1 MPSLRV
7 ATVPYV
13 NAAPLVWGFR
23 TGAVRDRI
31 DLIGEPPAR
40 IPDRLRQGT
49 VDVGLIPVIE
59 YQRLSDVSFLPS
71 LCVAARR
78 RARSVYLACR
88 RPMEEVRRIAVDE
101 SSRTSA
107 ALLRVVL
114 AHRRLTGITF
124 TEQAP
129 DLPAMLRRADAAL
142 LIGDPALTSSTEGLE
157 VYDLAAEWFAM
168 TGLPF
173 VFAAWAVRPG
183 AFLPDGAR
191 PFADSLLHG
200 LERIDDIARE
210 CGARLGLPE
219 ASIADYLRR
228 NIHYQLGPEERQ
240 SLELFFR
247 RAHDLALIPPPRPL
261 QFLEVEVAA
270 TGSTGR
276 VAS

>member
-13 NAAPLVWGFR
+13 NAAPLIWGFR

-40 IPDRLRQGT
+40 IPDKLRQGT

-59 YQRLSDVSFLPS
+59 YQRLAGVSFLPF

-88 RPMEEVRRIAVDE
+88 RPLEEVRHIALDE

-129 DLPAMLRRADAAL
+129 DLPAMLQRADAAL
-142 LIGDPALTSSTEGLE
+142 LIGDPALTSATVGLE

-183 AFLPDGAR
+183 TALPDGAR
-191 PFADSLLHG
+191 PFAESLRHG
-200 LERIDDIARE
+200 LEHIDDIARE
-210 CGARLGLPE
+210 HGRRLGLPE
-219 ASIADYLRR
+219 SSVADYLRQ
-228 NIHYQLGPEERQ
+228 NIHHQLGPEERR

-261 QFLEVEVAA
+261 RFLGDEAA
-270 TGSTGR
+270 VTDSGER
-276 VAS
+276 AAS

>member
-1 MPSLRV
+1 MPPLRV

-13 NAAPLVWGFR
+13 NAAPLIWGFR
-23 TGAVRDRI
+23 TGAVREPV
-31 DLIGEPPAR
+31 DLIAEPPAR

-59 YQRLSDVSFLPS
+59 YQRLADVTFLPS
-71 LCVAARR
+71 LCVAARQ
-78 RARSVYLACR
+78 RARSVFLACR
-88 RPMEEVRRIAVDE
+88 RPLAEVRSIAVDE

-114 AHRRLTGITF
+114 AHRRLTGISF

-142 LIGDPALTSSTEGLE
+142 LIGDPALTSSTTGLE
-157 VYDLAAEWFAM
+157 VYDLAAEWLAM

-173 VFAAWAVRPG
+173 VFAAWAARPG
-183 AFLPDGAR
+183 ADLPDGAR
-191 PFADSLLHG
+191 PFADSLRHG
-200 LERIDDIARE
+200 LERIDEIARE

-219 ASIADYLRR
+219 ESVADYLRR
-228 NIHYQLGPEERQ
+228 NIHYQLGPEEKQ

-261 QFLEVEVAA
+261 RFLEIEVAA
-270 TGSTGR
+270 TGPSGR
-276 VAS
+276 AAS